1 VHEHFGAIP
10 FPNTFE
16 ISVKTSSLW
25 METCVL
31 FEYLV
36 KKRKLPLGKYFIK
49 ITQQSF
55 TSILSFLPFDS
66 HGAQLCVGPG
76 VGT

>member
-1 VHEHFGAIP
+1 MHEHFGAIA
-10 FPNTFE
+10 FPSTFE
-16 ISVKTSSLW
+16 ISVKTSSMW
-25 METCVL
+25 VETCVL

-36 KKRKLPLGKYFIK
+36 KKPKLPLGKYFIK

-55 TSILSFLPFDS
+55 TSIFSFLPFDS